1 MKDRGKIVGG
11 LPGGAGYAELAAE
24 FIAEAE
30 RIAALGL
37 PTLPEDPAEAA
48 AMRRAGYDVLAEC
61 TGLAGAS
68 AIVCVASED
77 EDLGQKIPA
86 GDLAAA
92 LDVPAVAMLPGTE
105 FLAVLRETPEDG
117 RVWSGFR
124 RVPGGEITA
133 VRKTA

>member
-1 MKDRGKIVGG
+1 MKGRDKSVDN
-11 LPGGAGYAELAAE
+11 LPGGTGYAAPAAL

-37 PTLPEDPAEAA
+37 PVLPEDPVQAA

-68 AIVCVASED
+68 AIVCLASED
-77 EDLGQKIPA
+77 EDLGQRIPA

-92 LDVPAVAMLPGTE
+92 LGVPVALLPGME
-105 FLAVLRETPEDG
+105 FLAVVRETLEDG
-117 RVWSGFR
+117 RTWSGFR
-124 RVPGGEITA
+124 RVPGERVTA
-133 VRKTA
+133 ARKTA